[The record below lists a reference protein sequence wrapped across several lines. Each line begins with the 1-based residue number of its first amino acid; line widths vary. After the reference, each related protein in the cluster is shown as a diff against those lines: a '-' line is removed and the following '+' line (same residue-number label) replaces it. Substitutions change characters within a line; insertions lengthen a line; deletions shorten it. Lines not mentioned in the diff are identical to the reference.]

1 MEISASG
8 SGNSPQV
15 GVTFEK
21 RVLVSTW
28 VEKEDR
34 GDVVPVGSISSPC
47 ESPMR
52 RSILGEGVE
61 VLRPRRSFSRRRFF
75 ALDVCRSGE
84 EVLAVGEG
92 EVLELL
98 LSVLS
103 M

>member
-28 VEKEDR
+28 VEWE
-34 GDVVPVGSISSPC
+34 GDVVPVGFILSLFDPIL
-47 ESPMR
+47 R
-52 RSILGEGVE
+52 IILGEGDPR
-61 VLRPRRSFSRRRFF
+61 LRKSCSRRTFF

-92 EVLELL
+92 EVLEELL